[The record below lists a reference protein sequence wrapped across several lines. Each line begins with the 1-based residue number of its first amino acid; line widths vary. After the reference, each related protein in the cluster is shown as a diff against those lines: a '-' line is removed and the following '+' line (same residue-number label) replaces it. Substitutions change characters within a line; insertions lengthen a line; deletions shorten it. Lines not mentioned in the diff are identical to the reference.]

1 MKVCFA
7 VQKDDGVESVVYGHF
22 GSAPAFIVVDTDI
35 DFSEQARGNLSSE
48 HGEREGEAPGALPQ
62 EGATRVPLIAKMVT
76 VSNRD
81 LNHAH
86 GACNPI
92 QAIGGLKPDAV
103 VVGGIGAGA
112 VTRLN
117 AEGVKVYRAAA
128 ETVQQNLD
136 LLRESKLPELSVQNA
151 CAGHTQGQGGCGH

>member
-22 GSAPAFIVVDTDI
+22 GSAPAFIVVDT
-35 DFSEQARGNLSSE
+35 
-48 HGEREGEAPGALPQ
+48 EAAD
-62 EGATRVPLIAKMVT
+62 AAVT
-76 VSNRD
+76 VNNRD
-81 LNHAH
+81 LNHVH

-112 VTRLN
+112 INRLN
-117 AEGVKVYRAAA
+117 AEGVKVYRSAA
-128 ETVQQNLD
+128 ETVKQNLN
-136 LLRESKLPELSVQNA
+136 LLKENKLPELSVQNA

>member
-22 GSAPAFIVVDTDI
+22 GSAPAFIMVDTDV
-35 DFSEQARGNLSSE
+35 DGTE
-48 HGEREGEAPGALPQ
+48 
-62 EGATRVPLIAKMVT
+62 T
-76 VSNRD
+76 VNNRD
-81 LNHAH
+81 LNHVH

-112 VTRLN
+112 ITRLN

-128 ETVQQNLD
+128 ETVKQNLD
-136 LLRESKLPELSVQNA
+136 LLKESKLPELSVQNA
-151 CAGHTQGQGGCGH
+151 CGGHTQGQGGCAH